1 MRKHADSTCSKI
13 RKDEQAIQDLGA
25 CFIEFK
31 CDPFDL
37 SNISL
42 YSLQSGIQ
50 ASDTLAADFES
61 AKNDGVQK
69 LNSFWRKESSLRRS
83 HCMTEFH
90 AVNV

>member
-1 MRKHADSTCSKI
+1 MRKHADSTRSKI
-13 RKDEQAIQDLGA
+13 RKDEQAILDLSP

-42 YSLQSGIQ
+42 YSLQSSMQ

-61 AKNDGVQK
+61 AKDDGVQK
-69 LNSFWRKESSLRRS
+69 LKQFLEKKVFTKDKS
-83 HCMTEFH
+83 
-90 AVNV
+90 